1 MQSAELNWTSLYRL
15 LCQSADA
22 MLHGNADILQAAWLH
37 AGLNAM
43 QVWHERITSLGD

>member
-22 MLHGNADILQAAWLH
+22 MLHGNADIFQAAWLH
-37 AGLNAM
+37 MLCKYGMSALP
-43 QVWHERITSLGD
+43 V